1 MIKFFRHIRKSLL
14 MENKTGK
21 YLKYAIGEIILVVI
35 GILIALQIN
44 NWNEKQKLDSKTQEY
59 YVQLKDDLNK
69 DVIFVNQIIEKFENY
84 LKDLETYTNSYY
96 EEDMLT
102 PIEAYKQISILPVLS
117 TSFSFNSSTIE
128 TLQNSGDISLIPSNI
143 RNKLIDLKRQQELM
157 ILRAKYTNDGKNSI
171 IQNLNPLLGSTTL
184 PNRLNSQP
192 KMKEF
197 LNIDKNLREI
207 ILVYEGVHR
216 WKSISEQESINKF
229 KDMLT
234 EIDTI
239 VSLINK
245 ELKI

>member
-1 MIKFFRHIRKSLL
+1 MIKFFRKIRYNL
-14 MENKTGK
+14 MSENKTGK